1 MFFKLFFGTLSSCLL
16 ADTLPLSDSYT
27 APAAPKTLYSAPQSY
42 NPPQSYNAP
51 QSYDAPSYSAP
62 QSYSSPG
69 VQTVAVELP
78 AADYYKHE
86 THHYYHAGPPRV
98 YKVHVPVTQKP
109 YTVHVPQNV
118 PVNFVPVN
126 VPARHDLG
134 PISVV
139 ELDPFSSY
147 DFDDPYVKRKELVK
161 GALLLGTG
169 VLKGALLTTLY
180 NNLANNKRN
189 LRENYEN

>member
-1 MFFKLFFGTLSSCLL
+1 MNSPKIFFVK
-16 ADTLPLSDSYT
+16 
-27 APAAPKTLYSAPQSY
+27 
-42 NPPQSYNAP
+42 
-51 QSYDAPSYSAP
+51 
-62 QSYSSPG
+62 
-69 VQTVAVELP
+69 VELP

-139 ELDPFSSY
+139 ELDPFSSRESLIFVLHIENIIMQKY
-147 DFDDPYVKRKELVK
+147 GLGVGRTKSGQFILLFLV
-161 GALLLGTG
+161 
-169 VLKGALLTTLY
+169 
-180 NNLANNKRN
+180 
-189 LRENYEN
+189 